1 MLILGFLSGSAA
13 KNLPANA
20 GDAGDVG
27 LIPRSGRSPGGGHDN
42 TFQYSCLKKSHG
54 QRSPVGYSLLG
65 QKHSD
70 MNEVT
75 EHGMAC
81 SYYFLFLSFV
91 SLFVLII

>member
-1 MLILGFLSGSAA
+1 VLILGFLSGSAV
-13 KNLPANA
+13 KNLTANV

-27 LIPRSGRSPGGGHDN
+27 LIPRSGRSLGGGHDN
-42 TFQYSCLKKSHG
+42 TFQYSCLKKSRG
-54 QRSPVGYSLLG
+54 QRSLVGYSPLG
-65 QKHSD
+65 HKQSD

-91 SLFVLII
+91 SFVLII